1 MDLTPEL
8 ADRLALRFAAL
19 GDARRLHLVHALMEG
34 PKRVADLAEATGMAQ
49 PSVSKHLAQL
59 RQAGL
64 IQGDRNGNEV
74 HYAIRDQTLYQL
86 CELCCGAVREQVAAE
101 AKALGLATTTRR
113 R

>member
-1 MDLTPEL
+1 MDLTPEMF
-8 ADRLALRFAAL
+8 DRLAQRFAAL
-19 GDARRLHLVHALMEG
+19 GDARRLRLVHALMEG
-34 PKRVADLAEATGMAQ
+34 PLRVADLAEAAGMAQ

-64 IQGDRNGNEV
+64 IQGERSGNEV
-74 HYAIRDQTLYQL
+74 HYAIRDPTLVQL
-86 CELCCGAVREQVAAE
+86 CELCCGAVRTQVAAE